1 MHVWRF
7 QWIMGITSLEAL
19 KVASGQIIERSDLSH
34 MTFVGERLTTEF
46 RTCMKSLPCTDVK
59 M

>member
-19 KVASGQIIERSDLSH
+19 KVASDQIIERSDLSH

-46 RTCMKSLPCTDVK
+46 RTRTNSLPCTDVN